1 MADKFGLKIG
11 LEGEK
16 EFKKSLS
23 EINSAFKVLGSEM
36 KLVES
41 QFGKNDKSVSALSA
55 RHEVLEK
62 TVEAQ
67 KNKVEM
73 LSAALENASQSFG
86 ENDRRTQ
93 AWQAKLNEA
102 KAELNNLERSLQ
114 ETEDALEDFD
124 DDMDDGG
131 DSADEF
137 GDEVEEAAEEEEDAE
152 KKTNSLG
159 KAVSGLSKAFAA
171 AVAAIGAAVAVT
183 GKYINDCVEVHAGFD
198 DAMKGVAATM
208 GITAQDIENGSE
220 SYAKLEQAAKD
231 AGATTKFSASEA
243 SEALNYLALAG
254 YDADKAV
261 ETLPK
266 VLNLAAA
273 GGMELATTSDLVTD
287 AMSAMGMETS
297 ELDKFINQMAKTSQK
312 SNTSVLQLGE
322 AILVCAGTCTNTNQ
336 DLTTM
341 NTALGVLADNG
352 IKGAEGGTH
361 LRNVLLSLSTPTDKA
376 AGTLDRLGVSVFDAQ
391 GNMRSLDAIMGDL
404 AGSLDN
410 LSGEER
416 TQAISAIFNK
426 TDISAVNAL
435 LASTNGRFD
444 ELSDTITN
452 CGDAAT
458 EMAETM
464 ESGLAGTTRSFHSA
478 VEGMQIEIGSV
489 FADMKQGIMADST
502 DIIRSFSTALRDAN
516 GDWGL
521 IGKAAGKALGDL
533 VNLFAQRLPQLV
545 DMMLNVLGLLG
556 QAIIDN
562 LPAIVD
568 AATQIIMSLVQ
579 GLIAALPQLAEGAV
593 QLITT
598 LAQGLI
604 DNLPMILQAAIQVIV
619 TIIQGIAEA
628 LPQLIPAMV
637 KVVIQMVQTLID
649 NLPLILDAAL
659 QLIMGLAQGILD
671 AIPTLIEA
679 LPEVIIAIVEFILD
693 AIPQIIDAGIELLT
707 SLVEALPE
715 IIATIVEAI
724 PQIIDGI
731 INAVLNAI
739 PQIIDAGIRLLVSLI
754 QALPQI
760 IITIVQAIPQIIDG
774 IVNALMNNL
783 DKIIQAGVDLFIA
796 LIENLPTIIVEICK
810 AAPQIIMALVEAFGQ
825 LIYKIGEVGMMIVEG
840 LWDGICS
847 LASWLWDKVTGW
859 ITDIWD
865 GICDFFGI
873 ASPSKQMAWV
883 GKMMVTGLS
892 GSIEKN
898 GDEAVD
904 AAVELASEINDA
916 MEEIEADM
924 TTKVPNRITVD
935 SSGITAPE
943 TMAPQT
949 VINIY
954 PQQLDDSTVDY
965 LFTRFNARLGAAV

>member
-1 MADKFGLKIG
+1 M
-11 LEGEK
+11 
-16 EFKKSLS
+16 
-23 EINSAFKVLGSEM
+23 
-36 KLVES
+36 
-41 QFGKNDKSVSALSA
+41 
-55 RHEVLEK
+55 
-62 TVEAQ
+62 
-67 KNKVEM
+67 
-73 LSAALENASQSFG
+73 
-86 ENDRRTQ
+86 
-93 AWQAKLNEA
+93 
-102 KAELNNLERSLQ
+102 
-114 ETEDALEDFD
+114 
-124 DDMDDGG
+124 
-131 DSADEF
+131 
-137 GDEVEEAAEEEEDAE
+137 
-152 KKTNSLG
+152 
-159 KAVSGLSKAFAA
+159 
-171 AVAAIGAAVAVT
+171 
-183 GKYINDCVEVHAGFD
+183 
-198 DAMKGVAATM
+198 
-208 GITAQDIENGSE
+208 
-220 SYAKLEQAAKD
+220 
-231 AGATTKFSASEA
+231 
-243 SEALNYLALAG
+243 
-254 YDADKAV
+254 

-312 SNTSVLQLGE
+312 SNTSVQQLGE

-341 NTALGVLADNG
+341 NTALGILADNG

-478 VEGMQIEIGSV
+478 VEGMQ
-489 FADMKQGIMADST
+489 
-502 DIIRSFSTALRDAN
+502 
-516 GDWGL
+516 
-521 IGKAAGKALGDL
+521 
-533 VNLFAQRLPQLV
+533 
-545 DMMLNVLGLLG
+545 
-556 QAIIDN
+556 
-562 LPAIVD
+562 
-568 AATQIIMSLVQ
+568 
-579 GLIAALPQLAEGAV
+579 
-593 QLITT
+593 
-598 LAQGLI
+598 
-604 DNLPMILQAAIQVIV
+604 
-619 TIIQGIAEA
+619 
-628 LPQLIPAMV
+628 
-637 KVVIQMVQTLID
+637 VVIQMVQTLID

-774 IVNALMNNL
+774 IVDALMNNL
-783 DKIIQAGVDLFIA
+783 DKIIQAGVDLFVA

-810 AAPQIIMALVEAFGQ
+810 AVPQIIMGLVEAFGQ

-859 ITDIWD
+859 ISSIWD

-935 SSGITAPE
+935 SSGITDPE
-943 TMAPQT
+943 TMASQT